1 MQVISGIYKGKNLKS
16 PQSDK
21 TRPMGSRE
29 KLALFNMLL
38 PYLEN
43 AVVLDAFAGTG
54 ALGIEALSRGALD
67 VIFIEKDH
75 KVAKVL
81 RENIAS
87 LNTSNATIIEKNVD
101 SFMTDKNFDLI
112 IADPPYDNFKPE
124 QIEYLAKFLKPS
136 GIFALSHPGDTPE
149 FTELKLLKSRSY
161 AGATISIYQK

>member
-21 TRPMGSRE
+21 THPMGSRE

-54 ALGIEALSRGALD
+54 ALGIEALSRGASG
-67 VIFIEKDH
+67 VVFIEKDH

-81 RENIAS
+81 RENIA
-87 LNTSNATIIEKNVD
+87 NIDDATVVEKSVD
-101 SFMTDKNFDLI
+101 SFETDQAFDLI
-112 IADPPYDNFKPE
+112 IADPPYSSFKPE
-124 QIEYLAKFLKPS
+124 QIENLIKFLKPS
-136 GIFALSHPGDTPE
+136 GVLALSHPGDAPE

>member
-21 TRPMGSRE
+21 THPMGSRE

-54 ALGIEALSRGALD
+54 ALGIEALSRGASA
-67 VIFIEKDH
+67 VTFIEKDH
-75 KVAKVL
+75 KVAKTL
-81 RENIAS
+81 RENIVGVDD
-87 LNTSNATIIEKNVD
+87 ATIVEKSVGTFEAR
-101 SFMTDKNFDLI
+101 SETFDLI
-112 IADPPYDNFKPE
+112 IADPPYDHFEPE
-124 QIEYLAKFLKPS
+124 LINHLIPFLKPT
-136 GIFALSHPGDTPE
+136 GILALSHPGEAPD
-149 FTELKLLKSRSY
+149 FKDLNLLKSRSY

>member
-21 TRPMGSRE
+21 THPMGSRE

-54 ALGIEALSRGALD
+54 ALGVEALSRGASA
-67 VIFIEKDH
+67 VTFIEKDH
-75 KVAKVL
+75 KVAKIL
-81 RENIAS
+81 RENVANIDG
-87 LNTSNATIIEKNVD
+87 TTIIEKSVGA
-101 SFMTDKNFDLI
+101 FETEPETFDLI
-112 IADPPYDNFKPE
+112 IADPPYDHFDPE
-124 QIEYLAKFLKPS
+124 LIGHLIAFLKPN
-136 GIFALSHPGDTPE
+136 GVLALSHPGEAPGFED
-149 FTELKLLKSRSY
+149 LNLLRSRSY